1 MANSNPQLS
10 LRAHFEGN
18 SLEPLTMEY
27 MPTAITVVL
36 TDWTVRELS
45 TNQDYE
51 SVVLWCRE
59 MVEHNDIID
68 QIIVNFDEGKMIF
81 EAIN

>member
-1 MANSNPQLS
+1 MS
-10 LRAHFEGN
+10 
-18 SLEPLTMEY
+18 
-27 MPTAITVVL
+27 TAITIVL

-59 MVEHNDIID
+59 MVEHNDTID

-81 EAIN
+81 ESIY